1 MQTVV
6 IIALLMCEYIV
17 LIIIIIF
24 NLAEVGGSHW
34 RVIEVEVERVTGEKD
49 KIF

>member
-6 IIALLMCEYIV
+6 IIALFMGEYIV
-17 LIIIIIF
+17 FIIIIF

-34 RVIEVEVERVTGEKD
+34 RVIEFEVERMTGEKD

>member
-1 MQTVV
+1 MV
-6 IIALLMCEYIV
+6 IIALSMCESIV
-17 LIIIIIF
+17 FIIIIIL

-34 RVIEVEVERVTGEKD
+34 RVIAVEVERVTGEKG